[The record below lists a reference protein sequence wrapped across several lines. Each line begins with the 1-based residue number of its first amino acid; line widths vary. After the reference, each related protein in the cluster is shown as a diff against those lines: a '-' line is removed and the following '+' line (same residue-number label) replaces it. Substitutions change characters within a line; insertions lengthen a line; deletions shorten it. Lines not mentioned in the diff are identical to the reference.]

1 MTVKTGILITVKDG
15 VTLAHH
21 PPNWVL
27 LKVSALVIVDSPSH
41 LPQALPPD
49 SVPSSTEAY
58 HHLVEPSSVLILAL
72 PSPPISEETH
82 NTLTLSV
89 PHCGAECGT
98 DYQSA

>member
-1 MTVKTGILITVKDG
+1 MAVKTGILITVKDG

-21 PPNWVL
+21 PPNWL
-27 LKVSALVIVDSPSH
+27 LVIVGSPSH

-82 NTLTLSV
+82 NTLTLSI
-89 PHCGAECGT
+89 PHCGTECGT